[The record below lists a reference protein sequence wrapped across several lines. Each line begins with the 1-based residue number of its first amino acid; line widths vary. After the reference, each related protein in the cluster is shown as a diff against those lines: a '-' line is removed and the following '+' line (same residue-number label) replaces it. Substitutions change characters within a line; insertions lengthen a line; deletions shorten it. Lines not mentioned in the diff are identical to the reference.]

1 MEFALW
7 KNFYDEAGKQQVLAF
22 MWDNAIGIRLGEGI
36 IRIGCGFI
44 LQNLAIL
51 YNIRRW
57 SITID
62 SSNKHI
68 SERIASQQMNAE
80 SIQAEGKI
88 R

>member
-1 MEFALW
+1 LW
-7 KNFYDEAGKQQVLAF
+7 KNYYNEAGKQQVLTF
-22 MWDNAIGIRLGEGI
+22 LWDNAIGIRLGQGI

-62 SSNKHI
+62 GTNKHI
-68 SERIASQQMNAE
+68 SERIASKKPIGD
-80 SIQAEGKI
+80 SIQADEVH